1 MFDGG
6 TMVSQAHTRTPLTPP
21 FWGHGCAL
29 SGILVLIKNHNK
41 PVHLKLGFVGLDFFS
56 FFLDLKRL

>member
-6 TMVSQAHTRTPLTPP
+6 TMVSQACTRTPLTP

-29 SGILVLIKNHNK
+29 SEILVLIKNHNK
-41 PVHLKLGFVGLDFFS
+41 PVHLKVAFVGLVWGCFVFF
-56 FFLDLKRL
+56 